1 MTCCGR
7 GLRSG
12 GGAGA
17 RGAVAVGPGGLCE
30 WRRVPAG
37 RESVRRALRRK
48 GRPSGTGCAPRAPRV
63 RRPTAP
69 RRAGARGPSGERGRS
84 LFLQAVAPRSC
95 QKIRRG
101 WKLATGEARRAG
113 RAAGAG
119 HAPEGP
125 AHGASFLRVARAV
138 ECQPSY
144 FKPFTEENPGP
155 NRRQLLAL
163 PLQSFLWT
171 RGATAERPRG
181 WKSGSA
187 PGGGRACR
195 GPGGQTGEGQRGGG
209 GGEVSPVRSQNPAL
223 PVAPARVRLRASHP
237 PTPRLSPPDAGAHAR
252 QRGPLPRDGRRN
264 ECPQTLSGKASPAAA
279 PEDRGLRPAKQCRH

>member
-7 GLRSG
+7 GLRSGG

-101 WKLATGEARRAG
+101 WKLATGVARRAG

-187 PGGGRACR
+187 PGGGRDWR
-195 GPGGQTGEGQRGGG
+195 GPGGQTGEGRRGGG
-209 GGEVSPVRSQNPAL
+209 GAVLPDSSQSPAL

-237 PTPRLSPPDAGAHAR
+237 PPPASAPRTQGPTP
-252 QRGPLPRDGRRN
+252 
-264 ECPQTLSGKASPAAA
+264 
-279 PEDRGLRPAKQCRH
+279 DRGGRCPGMASGTSALKY

>member
-7 GLRSG
+7 GLRSGG

-209 GGEVSPVRSQNPAL
+209 GGSL
-223 PVAPARVRLRASHP
+223 PRPQPEPSSTCGPGARAPAREPSPHP
-237 PTPRLSPPDAGAHAR
+237 PPQPPGR
-252 QRGPLPRDGRRN
+252 RGPR
-264 ECPQTLSGKASPAAA
+264 QTEGAAA
-279 PEDRGLRPAKQCRH
+279 PGWEAERVPSNTKRLSVPDRGPGGPRPPAG

>member
-12 GGAGA
+12 GGG
-17 RGAVAVGPGGLCE
+17 RGAGGGG
-30 WRRVPAG
+30 RRP
-37 RESVRRALRRK
+37 
-48 GRPSGTGCAPRAPRV
+48 GRPLRV
-63 RRPTAP
+63 A
-69 RRAGARGPSGERGRS
+69 ACARGPRVSPAGPPEEGSALRHRVRAPGAPGAAPDGAAEGWGARARGGAGS
-84 LFLQAVAPRSC
+84 LPFLQAVAPRSC

-101 WKLATGEARRAG
+101 WKLATGVARRAR

-119 HAPEGP
+119 RAPEGP

-187 PGGGRACR
+187 PGGGRDWR
-195 GPGGQTGEGQRGGG
+195 GPGGQTGEGRRGGG
-209 GGEVSPVRSQNPAL
+209 GGSLTRQQPEPSSTCGPGAR
-223 PVAPARVRLRASHP
+223 APAREP
-237 PTPRLSPPDAGAHAR
+237 PPSPRLSPPDAGAHAR

>member
-12 GGAGA
+12 EGGAGA

-101 WKLATGEARRAG
+101 WKLATGVARRAG

-119 HAPEGP
+119 RAPEGP

-187 PGGGRACR
+187 PGGGRDWR
-195 GPGGQTGEGQRGGG
+195 GPGGQTGEGRRGGG
-209 GGEVSPVRSQNPAL
+209 GGSLTRQQPEPSSTCGPGAR
-223 PVAPARVRLRASHP
+223 APAREP
-237 PTPRLSPPDAGAHAR
+237 PPSPRLSPPDAGAHAR

>member
-7 GLRSG
+7 GLRSGG

-84 LFLQAVAPRSC
+84 LSLQAVAPRSC

-209 GGEVSPVRSQNPAL
+209 GGQ
-223 PVAPARVRLRASHP
+223 SHP
-237 PTPRLSPPDAGAHAR
+237 SAARTQLYLWPRRACACARAIPPPPASAPRTQGPTP
-252 QRGPLPRDGRRN
+252 
-264 ECPQTLSGKASPAAA
+264 
-279 PEDRGLRPAKQCRH
+279 DRGGRCPGMGGGTSALKH